1 MYLSDFIIVTILIY
15 LFFSSIIL
23 TFFFRFAVTFIW
35 ARVIKIHVFI
45 GGLTGGVE
53 LEPLAAEMPRMRL
66 LVVNP

>member
-1 MYLSDFIIVTILIY
+1 MYLSDFIIVTI
-15 LFFSSIIL
+15 FFFFHYTYI
-23 TFFFRFAVTFIW
+23 FFRFAVTFIW